1 MTRPMPIVSTVAA
14 AALALVGAFIVAI
27 FSPPLFNEVFGEEG
41 RAWEVWGVVYGIAFV
56 AAAIAWAG
64 LRNRLGLG
72 ASLSLGL
79 FGFTLF
85 AGLLVTRISDVFA
98 TLLNPQGG
106 FRFVHPLEIALS
118 MAFAALNGLV
128 VVGVITA
135 ARRWGML
142 PGSDAGLAMPAALL
156 AGIGFAFGLAGW
168 GGEVRLM
175 ITPVDMPMYESV
187 QSWLPAVHFVAAAA
201 LVLGGRYSRA
211 FALAVVLAGGGLTVA
226 SVLWIATF
234 GIELWYL
241 LDALAAWSVLG
252 VGYAICAY
260 ILLRRLA
267 PGSRPYP
274 TTV

>member
-1 MTRPMPIVSTVAA
+1 MTRPMPIVSIVAA
-14 AALALVGAFIVAI
+14 TGLALFGAFIVAI
-27 FSPPLFNEVFGEEG
+27 FSPPLFNGIFGEEG
-41 RAWEVWGVVYGIAFV
+41 AWEVWGVVYGIVFV

-72 ASLSLGL
+72 ASLILGL
-79 FGFTLF
+79 FGFMIF

-98 TLLNPQGG
+98 TLLNPQDG
-106 FRFVHPLEIALS
+106 FRFVHPLEIAVS
-118 MAFAALNGLV
+118 MACAALSGLV
-128 VVGVITA
+128 IVGVITA

-142 PGSDAGLAMPAALL
+142 PGSDAGLAIPAALL

-175 ITPVDMPMYESV
+175 ITPVDMPMYEGV
-187 QSWLPAVHFVAAAA
+187 QSWLPAAHFVAAAA

-211 FALAVVLAGGGLTVA
+211 FALAVALAGGGLTVA
-226 SVLWIATF
+226 SILWIATF
-234 GIELWYL
+234 GIELWYQ
-241 LDALAAWSVLG
+241 LDALAAWSLLG

-260 ILLRRLA
+260 ILLRRLV

-274 TTV
+274 TIA